1 MLKYADV
8 KVVFREVPDEIAL
21 AINLTNCPCHCKGCH
36 SEYLANDFGEPLD
49 EVSLDKLIESHPGIS
64 CVSFMGGDAEPDAVF
79 RLAAHVREK
88 GLKTCWYSGRPL
100 PEDLSPLGCVHYV
113 KTGPFIPEWGPMD
126 SPTTNQRFS
135 RVGRDAEK
143 KEICIEDATSL
154 YQTNI

>member
-36 SEYLANDFGEPLD
+36 SEYLANDFGEVLD
-49 EVSLDKLIESHPGIS
+49 EASVDELISRHPGIS

-100 PEDLSPLGCVHYV
+100 PEEISHLDCLDYI
-113 KTGPFIPEWGPMD
+113 KTGPFIPECGPLD
-126 SPTTNQRFS
+126 SPTTNQRFY

-143 KEICIEDATSL
+143 KEICLEDVTYL
-154 YQTNI
+154 FQKKI

>member
-21 AINLTNCPCHCKGCH
+21 AINITNCPCHCKGCH
-36 SEYLANDFGEPLD
+36 SDYLANDFGEPLD

-79 RLAAHVREK
+79 ALAARVRETR

-100 PEDLSPLGCVHYV
+100 PEDISVLNSLDYV
-113 KTGPFIPEWGPMD
+113 KVGPFIPECGPLNVK
-126 SPTTNQRFS
+126 TTNQRFYRITANAPVS
-135 RVGRDAEK
+135 
-143 KEICIEDATSL
+143 EIKLEDITSVF
-154 YQTNI
+154 QK